1 VLNIELCEKI
11 LNKKE
16 KKFSRKQIE
25 KIRELLYLLAAI
37 EFDNHQKI
45 KYEKRNNLC

>member
-1 VLNIELCEKI
+1 MLNIEICEKI

-25 KIRELLYLLAAI
+25 KIRELLYSLAAI